1 MRRIV
6 IILTASLISA
16 SNLSAQVTSYHFNFH
31 IGGGFLKAT
40 EHRGFQEF
48 WNSGYNIYGGL
59 SYGLSDEFEIGLRAG
74 HSEFPVNEEKAAE
87 RAYPMGADS
96 LQQYK
101 SISITT
107 VNLLIKLNFYKMS
120 SKTKAYFLFNAGWAW
135 PNGAFI
141 KTVSDYG
148 DTIVV
153 IPLFIERE
161 ETIAFGAGIDREISE
176 HAGFFVELTYRII
189 FQRQKPSY
197 FGYPLPV
204 TDWLESNHADF
215 YRLAAGLRY
224 SLRY

>member
-1 MRRIV
+1 MRRHLLF
-6 IILTASLISA
+6 IIAGLISA
-16 SNLSAQVTSYHFNFH
+16 SNLSAQVTSYHYDFH
-31 IGGGFLKAT
+31 IGGGLLKAT

-74 HSEFPVNEEKAAE
+74 HSEFPINEEKAA
-87 RAYPMGADS
+87 RRVDSLGADFS
-96 LQQYK
+96 QDYK
-101 SISITT
+101 NISITT
-107 VNLLIKLNFYKMS
+107 LNLLIKLNFYKMNN
-120 SKTKAYFLFNAGWAW
+120 KTKAYFLFNAGWAW

-148 DTIVV
+148 DTVVV

-176 HAGFFVELTYRII
+176 YAGFFVELTYRII

-204 TDWLESNHADF
+204 TDWPESNHADF